1 MDSTRFVQRFGHAR
15 PAVGDKEK
23 IMESIGITGAFGFL
37 GANFTAALVKE
48 GEEFPDSPRR
58 ARIVAFASRT
68 KANPLFSNDAVTVA
82 GLDVLDRRS
91 LPSKFAGLDAVVHFA
106 GKVDYSRLRKK
117 EVWDI
122 DVLGA
127 KNVFEAAFAAGV
139 KRIVYISSICA
150 LGQGSAP
157 SPQSARTPP
166 SRGFADEE
174 STPYGDPGWPISFAS
189 PEEALDAVRAS
200 ESGDYRFLERMRV
213 AYFDAK
219 LAGWEL
225 AKRCALEFGYP
236 IVTVFPGTAVGPGD
250 LHDSIARLVGKVWD
264 GELRMAP
271 GGATA
276 FMDSR
281 DFGAGAVLALRKGRP
296 GEGYILA
303 GQDGHNLR
311 YAEFM
316 GLVAKVARERGG
328 RGARRIFTAPRGV
341 SLAAASIAEAVL
353 PSSGLSSALVL
364 SGQMRNVCSSAKA
377 MRDLG
382 YAPRSSLEESIVAC
396 RNFGEA

>member
-1 MDSTRFVQRFGHAR
+1 
-15 PAVGDKEK
+15 
-23 IMESIGITGAFGFL
+23 MENIGVTGAFGFL
-37 GANFTAALVKE
+37 GANFVAALAQE
-48 GEEFPDSPRR
+48 GKAFPESPRKT
-58 ARIVAFASRT
+58 RIVAFASKTRS
-68 KANPLFSNDAVTVA
+68 NPLFSNDAVTVT
-82 GLDVLDRRS
+82 GLNVLDRQS
-91 LPSKFAGLDAVVHFA
+91 LTSKFAGLDAVVHFA
-106 GKVDYSRLRKK
+106 GKVDYSRRHKK

-139 KRIVYISSICA
+139 KRVVYISSICA
-150 LGQGSAP
+150 LGPGGSPSGGLADEKSAP
-157 SPQSARTPP
+157 
-166 SRGFADEE
+166 
-174 STPYGDPGWPISFAS
+174 YGNPGWPISFAS
-189 PEEALDAVRAS
+189 PQEALDAVKAS

-225 AKRCALEFGYP
+225 AKRYALEYGRP

-250 LHDSIARLVGKVWD
+250 LHDSISRLVGKVWD
-264 GELRMAP
+264 GELRVAP

-276 FMDSR
+276 FLDSR
-281 DFGAGAVLALRKGRP
+281 DCGEGVVLALRKGRP

-316 GLVAKVARERGG
+316 GLIAKVARERGG
-328 RGARRIFTAPRGV
+328 RGAKRIATAPRGL

-382 YAPRSSLEESIVAC
+382 YAPRPSLEESIAAC
-396 RNFGEA
+396 RNFGKA